1 MTERDLCMTVGRS
14 AVGVDTFDSVGR
26 GGSRSERA
34 SSSWRANRRDS
45 ADGWEVPG
53 CARGVIAPDCSV
65 ASVDVEASRSLT
77 SSAGLNDS
85 TEDAAVGGTVSSC
98 GSDGVELTSG
108 KMKAS

>member
-1 MTERDLCMTVGRS
+1 MVPES
-14 AVGVDTFDSVGR
+14 WVD
-26 GGSRSERA
+26 
-34 SSSWRANRRDS
+34 
-45 ADGWEVPG
+45 
-53 CARGVIAPDCSV
+53 
-65 ASVDVEASRSLT
+65 SVDVEASRSLT